1 MEACHSRSNS
11 ASQSTT
17 AAQTVALHSYAG
29 KSIFIT
35 GVTGFVGKVV
45 LEKLLRSV
53 PKVERIY
60 LLIRSNSR
68 YPTAAERFQAEV
80 ATSTIFDVLKDEGE
94 AEFAAL
100 CQRKLRF
107 VSGELTAER
116 FGLEESAF
124 AELAAEID
132 LVVNCAASVN
142 FREPLD
148 DALATNTLSLYSIIQ
163 LTRARKVPLVHV
175 STCYVNGYNEGTI
188 EETIAPPAQLS
199 LPRNEAGFYDV
210 EPLIASM
217 QEKLAT
223 LSANISDQDQRQA
236 ALVEL
241 GIELSQ
247 QYGWNDTYTFTKWV
261 GEQVLLQHLGGQALT
276 ILRPSI
282 VESTLFDPVPG
293 WIEGVKVADAIIM
306 AYARQKVT
314 FFPGDRQ
321 GVIDIIPADLVAN
334 SIIVAGAEALGGMPA
349 HRVYQCSSSEQNPLT
364 IKEVIEHVVYEA
376 RHHHTNYR
384 KLFLRQP
391 RRPFIMIPGWLF
403 HLGLGMAYSAGACW
417 QTLKGL
423 LGAEASVALSNLDAA
438 RKLAG
443 VFSFYTRPRYRFSN
457 KKLLALASRL
467 NDEERAAFPMD
478 TAELDWQHYF
488 RRVHL
493 PGLNHYA
500 LDAKRARLKSA
511 AQQRRPVAT
520 EVVKVTS

>member
-1 MEACHSRSNS
+1 MEASPFNAVSS
-11 ASQSTT
+11 APLVS
-17 AAQTVALHSYAG
+17 LESYAG

-80 ATSTIFDVLKDEGE
+80 ATSSIFDVLKDEGE

-124 AELAAEID
+124 AELASEID

-142 FREPLD
+142 FREPLN

-163 LTRARKVPLVHV
+163 LTRARKVPVVHV

-188 EETIAPPAQLS
+188 GETIAAPARHS
-199 LPRNEAGFYDV
+199 LPRDEAGFYCA
-210 EPLIASM
+210 EPLIKQLQQKIAALTADINDR
-217 QEKLAT
+217 E
-223 LSANISDQDQRQA
+223 QRQS

-241 GIELSQ
+241 GIGLAQE
-247 QYGWNDTYTFTKWV
+247 YGWNDTYTFTKWM
-261 GEQVLLQHLGGQALT
+261 GEQILLQHLDGQALT

-306 AYARQKVT
+306 AYARQKVA
-314 FFPGDRQ
+314 FFPGDRN

-334 SIIVAGAEALGGMPA
+334 SIIVSGAEALGGMPVP
-349 HRVYQCSSSEQNPLT
+349 RIYQCSSSEQNPLT
-364 IKEVIEHVVYEA
+364 IKEVIEHVVHEA
-376 RHHHTNYR
+376 KHNHTDYR

-391 RRPFIMIPGWLF
+391 RRPFIMIPGWVF
-403 HLGLGMAYSAGACW
+403 HLGLGLAYNLAASL
-417 QTLKGL
+417 QSFRGL
-423 LGAEASVALSNLDAA
+423 LGGNPASASLTNLDTA
-438 RKLAG
+438 RKLAL

-457 KKLLALASRL
+457 KKLCALAGRL
-467 NDEERAAFPMD
+467 STEDREAFPME
-478 TAELDWQHYF
+478 AGALDWQHYF
-488 RRVHL
+488 RAIHL

-500 LDAKRARLKSA
+500 LDSKRAKLKRGA
-511 AQQRRPVAT
+511 LKQRPVAT
-520 EVVKVTS
+520 TVAKVTG